1 MKQKS
6 LMVKQGLYF
15 SILHVILEK
24 LLIGMK
30 CETLAFKQ
38 YSRFLSHKLQLEIV
52 KNYYER

>member
-6 LMVKQGLYF
+6 LMAKQGLYF
-15 SILHVILEK
+15 SIFHVILEK